1 MPPYPAIAAGTMAA
15 MFCALTDTTMVMFAS
30 WLSDHVDTSCVAQ
43 VRLFAFVGEVVVGE
57 VVVGEVVVGEVDVG
71 EVDVVVALDD
81 APAQTLDAAIIP
93 TTTNPVTT
101 RN

>member
-57 VVVGEVVVGEVDVG
+57 VDVG